1 MTGQLPA
8 TVHQRSVVIEAERLL
23 LRSYR
28 DEDLADLVA
37 LAGNWQ
43 VACWLTNLPHP
54 YCDGHGRDWIAHV
67 RREHA
72 TGRPRMFVIALKATD
87 HLIGGGGLD
96 GSRGDGTEEPAL
108 AYWLGQPYWGHGFG
122 REAVV
127 AFIDHG
133 FRTLGLETVRACTDP
148 ANVASQKILQRAV

>member
-67 RREHA
+67 RRQSDISLMSMTTC
-72 TGRPRMFVIALKATD
+72 TGGFTGAFGVAAVVTAAVAGRCEVAQR
-87 HLIGGGGLD
+87 GGGADGLAVR
-96 GSRGDGTEEPAL
+96 GATSR
-108 AYWLGQPYWGHGFG
+108 
-122 REAVV
+122 
-127 AFIDHG
+127 FI
-133 FRTLGLETVRACTDP
+133 VC
-148 ANVASQKILQRAV
+148 